1 MSQKYKDKYEE
12 LRNNDLGQKEPVSSE
27 GEHVFY
33 DTPGNARMITFAW
46 PDGREL
52 FLNYAYLVSGEIT
65 QAGETNSI
73 ILTFT
78 THQITIKGHGL
89 RELFVSLT
97 AQAARTIQQPEPR
110 YNALNGEKTEIL
122 EILVENR

>member
-12 LRNNDLGQKEPVSSE
+12 LRNNDIGQKETVTNE
-27 GEHVFY
+27 TEHAFY
-33 DTPGNARMITFAW
+33 DMPGNARMVTFAW

-65 QAGETNSI
+65 EAGETTTLF
-73 ILTFT
+73 LTFT

-89 RELFVSLT
+89 QELFVSLT
-97 AQAARTIQQPEPR
+97 GQTAKTLRKQDPR
-110 YNALNGEKTEIL
+110 YTAINGEKARISEIL
-122 EILVENR
+122 AENR